1 MIQKSCNLPEIWSFL
16 YPSFST
22 ILFLKIEFHFG
33 SHKSS
38 EYCKR
43 EAICI
48 FNSVVYWPDP
58 DPPNGLYKKVSL
70 ICLQNLYNI
79 RTSRFV
85 NVFYLFCFYV
95 YFVVFCAVIICKSGS
110 ELYVR
115 PGSGAELN
123 LFGSFHIAT
132 WNLEIMK
139 KKISPFTP
147 TNLLQLSINVIT
159 INIFIANWFGGSSP
173 SWMQVKGAVSQD
185 F

>member
-48 FNSVVYWPDP
+48 FNSVAYWPDP
-58 DPPNGLYKKVSL
+58 DSPNGFYMFTKFVKHWDLLTWFLNFLTFVFRFILRFKKFA
-70 ICLQNLYNI
+70 Y
-79 RTSRFV
+79 
-85 NVFYLFCFYV
+85 
-95 YFVVFCAVIICKSGS
+95 CAVIICKSGS

-173 SWMQVKGAVSQD
+173 SWMQVKGAVSQE